1 MHQALSQASEQCK
14 TRGKQKLEAVSTL
27 ADSIRS
33 TGEKK
38 LIQAAAELCSEIV
51 AHDGRLEPGEYA
63 TLSIALKALGTRKIK
78 ADDIAEELLGNDK
91 EVAKILRE
99 ANITEDTKAS
109 ERLTILSNQWSI
121 YNARTNLRNLPAS
134 ELEKYRRSMALI
146 SKLREIYR
154 EMGD

>member
-1 MHQALSQASEQCK
+1 M
-14 TRGKQKLEAVSTL
+14 
-27 ADSIRS
+27 
-33 TGEKK
+33 
-38 LIQAAAELCSEIV
+38 
-51 AHDGRLEPGEYA
+51 
-63 TLSIALKALGTRKIK
+63 
-78 ADDIAEELLGNDK
+78 
-91 EVAKILRE
+91 
-99 ANITEDTKAS
+99 KAS